1 MARAVCPPTA
11 TRAPA
16 PVRLAPPN
24 RHSPYGSRQSSTQSL
39 PGKAVTPSSSF
50 SHSSA
55 RTSRIGAS
63 LGPTVSMFEEFEV
76 EGLLEGCASSSRS
89 MNSIYTSCISELRGG
104 SLDYRSAPASGS
116 SQSLR
121 PKASSNPPLSREW
134 STATTVLEFPN
145 GPNDP
150 SYGEDSSLFG
160 SFTQEPTIDAG
171 LSQDDSWVDATPIL
185 LDATVADA
193 TFRQPLDEDCDSDDM
208 DEATIPSPLSP
219 QDSVETVSRCSS
231 HCFTDNAPSS
241 PEDTP
246 RRRIWEARP
255 EEYVPRP
262 QGAPARS
269 VASVL
274 EIGMQWERAQQSS
287 DRTRNPRLAGAVGR
301 IRRLHGDGQ
310 YMN

>member
-1 MARAVCPPTA
+1 MAPTA

-39 PGKAVTPSSSF
+39 SRKAGAYPAIFAKLFINVFSISVTPSSSF
-50 SHSSA
+50 SHS

-63 LGPTVSMFEEFEV
+63 LGPTTSMFDEFEV

-89 MNSIYTSCISELRGG
+89 MNSIYTPCVSELRGG

-160 SFTQEPTIDAG
+160 SFTQEPGVDAG
-171 LSQDDSWVDATPIL
+171 LAG
-185 LDATVADA
+185 
-193 TFRQPLDEDCDSDDM
+193 RQL
-208 DEATIPSPLSP
+208 
-219 QDSVETVSRCSS
+219 
-231 HCFTDNAPSS
+231 
-241 PEDTP
+241 
-246 RRRIWEARP
+246 
-255 EEYVPRP
+255 
-262 QGAPARS
+262 G
-269 VASVL
+269 
-274 EIGMQWERAQQSS
+274 
-287 DRTRNPRLAGAVGR
+287 
-301 IRRLHGDGQ
+301 
-310 YMN
+310 

>member
-1 MARAVCPPTA
+1 MVHVNLVRNRCPEKLVRIQRLLARLFTN
-11 TRAPA
+11 
-16 PVRLAPPN
+16 VR
-24 RHSPYGSRQSSTQSL
+24 SVS
-39 PGKAVTPSSSF
+39 VTPSSSF
-50 SHSSA
+50 ST

-63 LGPTVSMFEEFEV
+63 LGPTASMLEESEV
-76 EGLLEGCASSSRS
+76 EGLLQGCASGSRS
-89 MNSIYTSCISELRGG
+89 MNSVYTPCISELRGG

-116 SQSLR
+116 SQSPR

-150 SYGEDSSLFG
+150 SYGEDSSLFD
-160 SFTQEPTIDAG
+160 SFTQEPAADVG
-171 LSQDDSWVDATPIL
+171 LLQDDSWVDTTPIL
-185 LDATVADA
+185 LDTTVAAA
-193 TFRQPLDEDCDSDDM
+193 TFRQTLDEGCDSDGM
-208 DEATIPSPLSP
+208 DEVTVPSPLSP
-219 QDSVETVSRCSS
+219 EDSIETVSRCSS
-231 HCFTDNAPSS
+231 HSPADNPPSS

-255 EEYVPRP
+255 EEYIPRP

-274 EIGMQWERAQQSS
+274 EIGMQWERAQQFSE
-287 DRTRNPRLAGAVGR
+287 RTRNPRLAGAVGR
-301 IRRLHGDGQ
+301 IRRLHGDAQ